1 MLHARNDLLADIA
14 ALVEIDPMEKIEIG
28 VVREG
33 VGIREIEA
41 ALRRSDGDP
50 ETLVFVDVL
59 QPDRGGDRAGHDRT
73 PAQARV
79 ARIGVKKAVDDSCGL
94 GAPESD

>member
-33 VGIREIEA
+33 VRIGEIEA
-41 ALRRSDGDP
+41 ALGRPDGDT
-50 ETLVFVDVL
+50 EALVFVDVL
-59 QPDRGGDRAGHDRT
+59 
-73 PAQARV
+73 
-79 ARIGVKKAVDDSCGL
+79 
-94 GAPESD
+94 